1 VAGNPK
7 IQIDILADGSDAR
20 KEVDKTAGAFD
31 KFGKGL
37 GKAADWAGGAG
48 AALVGFGA
56 LAVDAAKDAELAAT
70 SVDRAFGTAAGKV
83 HAFAD
88 NAAASVGVSTAE
100 YEALAATFGTAVQGM
115 GFSAEEAAGK
125 TDGLLVAAGDL
136 ALAAGTDVPTAA
148 GALGAALRGE
158 FDALGEFGVQ
168 VNDASVQAGLAAKGI
183 TDPATGLAP
192 AIGSAQ
198 YQQELLNQVMGLS
211 GTTYAGYRAETDT
224 TAERTQNMTA
234 SFDDAKVKLGEA
246 LLPALGWVADKL
258 TDVAGFIKDNSDAIM
273 VWLPWVAGAT
283 LVVWALNWALAA
295 NPIVLWSTAILIAVG
310 AAIYFRREIGDFLY
324 GALTN
329 LNNLLGSSDW
339 WGTQFQEALGI
350 LGLSA
355 ADFQT
360 TIDNVSSAMSGLW
373 DWFSKQWTFTLPVI
387 GIPSVSLPG
396 QSSAPLVGGTTTGR
410 SLRAGGPVGVPVSAG
425 SSIVIQAGVG
435 DPDAIARA
443 VQRVLTGRARR
454 VGPVNL

>member
-7 IQIDILADGSDAR
+7 IQIDIVADGSDAR

-37 GKAADWAGGAG
+37 DKAAGWAGGAG
-48 AALVGFGA
+48 LALVGFGA
-56 LAVDAAKDAELAAT
+56 IAVDAAKDAELAAT
-70 SVDRAFGTAAGKV
+70 SVDRAFGTAADKV

-88 NAAASVGVSTAE
+88 NAATAVGISSAE
-100 YEALAATFGTAVQGM
+100 YESLAATFGTAVQGM
-115 GFSAEEAAGK
+115 GLSAEEAATK

-148 GALGAALRGE
+148 SALGAALRGE
-158 FDALGEFGVQ
+158 FDALSEFGVQ
-168 VNDASVQAGLAAKGI
+168 VNDATVLAGLAAKGI

-211 GTTYAGYRAETDT
+211 GTTYSGYRAETDT
-224 TAERTQNMTA
+224 TAEHTDTMTA
-234 SFDDAKVKLGEA
+234 SFEDAKAKLGEA
-246 LLPALGWVADKL
+246 LLPMLEDAATKL
-258 TDVAGFIKDNSDAIM
+258 TDVAKWIDDNSDAIEA
-273 VWLPWVAGAT
+273 WIPWVAAAAGA
-283 LVVWALNWALAA
+283 VWALNWALAA

-310 AAIYFRREIGDFLY
+310 AAIIFRREIADFLY
-324 GALTN
+324 NALTN
-329 LNNLLGSSDW
+329 LNDLLGSGDW
-339 WGTQFQEALGI
+339 WGTQFQEALGA

-355 ADFQT
+355 ADFGE
-360 TIDNVSSAMSGLW
+360 TINNVSSAMSGLW
-373 DWFSKQWTFTLPVI
+373 GWFSKNWTFTLPVI

-396 QSSAPLVGGTTTGR
+396 TSSAPSGLVAGR
-410 SLRAGGPVGVPVSAG
+410 SLAAGPTAVPVAAAG
-425 SSIVIQAGVG
+425 THITIQAGVG

-443 VQRVLTGRARR
+443 VQRVLTGRSRR
-454 VGPVNL
+454 SGAVTL